1 MCKKFNVG
9 LDIILPPPLKYNA
22 GKSRDMWGT
31 ISDNMNENPIT
42 KPSSWR
48 TAIRHYWRRL
58 VPPISQERRG
68 ELQVRLREDSDLDFS
83 FILLV
88 LLSSVIATLGLLMN
102 SPATII
108 GAMLVAPLMSPI
120 IGLGLGSIRGD
131 DRLLR
136 DATKA
141 LLQGAVMA
149 ILIASFLAMSNR
161 LIPFAPLTPD
171 QLPSEVIART
181 RPTPMDLGV
190 AVAGGLAAA
199 FALAM
204 PNISAALPGV
214 AIATALL
221 PPLSVVGIGLA
232 YQRWDVAGGAF
243 LLFTTNSV
251 AIAASAMLVFFVLG
265 FTPRSVE
272 KVGRIF
278 GLPRSLVILSMVTVV
293 LLAPLTFISVQFVRE
308 ANSSRALAERNRII
322 KEIVAEEVYMFH
334 EAEVTEWAIIDE
346 ENRLVLEITIRTPV
360 LLGYGNMLELRDS
373 SGARLQEANVL
384 GEGQE
389 FQLVLN
395 QFKAQRLDPQIP
407 PTATAMPTITDT
419 PTPGPSPTYTA
430 SPTLLPTNTFT
441 PTLTLTITQ
450 SATFTRTPAPT
461 NTPTELPTVTWT
473 PTTYPGYVSGSIFP
487 GLKLR
492 QVPGGP
498 VIATL
503 AENERLVVLYGI
515 EIANGLV
522 WVEVQDSSGRVGWIP
537 QIYVLTPTATHSP

>member
-1 MCKKFNVG
+1 
-9 LDIILPPPLKYNA
+9 
-22 GKSRDMWGT
+22 
-31 ISDNMNENPIT
+31 MNESPIT
-42 KPSSWR
+42 KPSTWR

-136 DATKA
+136 DAAKA
-141 LLQGAVMA
+141 LLQGAMLA
-149 ILIASFLAMSNR
+149 ILIASFLAISNR
-161 LIPFAPLTPD
+161 LIPFVPLTPD

-278 GLPRSLVILSMVTVV
+278 GLPRSLVILSFVTVI
-293 LLAPLTFISVQFVRE
+293 LLAPLTYISVQFVRE
-308 ANSSRALAERNRII
+308 ANISRSLAERNRLI
-322 KEIVAEEVYMFH
+322 KEIVAAEVYVFH
-334 EAEVTEWAIIDE
+334 EAEVTEWGIVDE
-346 ENRLVLEITIRTPV
+346 ENLLILEITIRTPV
-360 LLGYGNMLELRDS
+360 LLGYGNMLELRDI
-373 SGARLQEANVL
+373 SGARLQDANVL

-407 PTATAMPTITDT
+407 PTATATPTITDT
-419 PTPGPSPTYTA
+419 PTRGPSPTFTA
-430 SPTLLPTNTFT
+430 SATALPTNTATITQIPTLTNSLTFTQIPTATDTPHPTNTATLLPT
-441 PTLTLTITQ
+441 
-450 SATFTRTPAPT
+450 A
-461 NTPTELPTVTWT
+461 TWT
-473 PTTYPGYVSGSIFP
+473 PTTYPGFVSGIIFP

-492 QVPGGP
+492 QTPGGP

-503 AENERLVVLYGI
+503 LENERLTILYGR
-515 EIANGLV
+515 EIVDGLV
-522 WVEVQDSSGRVGWIP
+522 WVEVKDASGRVGWIP
-537 QIYVLTPTATHSP
+537 QIYILTPTATNFP

>member
-1 MCKKFNVG
+1 M
-9 LDIILPPPLKYNA
+9 
-22 GKSRDMWGT
+22 S
-31 ISDNMNENPIT
+31 ENPIT

-48 TAIRHYWRRL
+48 TAIRHYWRRI

-68 ELQVRLREDSDLDFS
+68 ELQVRMRDESDLDFS

-141 LLQGAVMA
+141 LLQGAVLA
-149 ILIASFLAMSNR
+149 VFIASLLALSNR
-161 LIPFAPLTPD
+161 LIPFVPLTAD
-171 QLPSEVIART
+171 QLPSEVMART
-181 RPTPMDLGV
+181 RPTPMDLGI
-190 AVAGGLAAA
+190 ALAGGLAAA

-243 LLFTTNSV
+243 LLFITNSV
-251 AIAASAMLVFFVLG
+251 AIAASAMLVFFTLG

-272 KVGRIF
+272 KVGRLF
-278 GLPRSLVILSMVTVV
+278 GLPRSLVILSLVTIL
-293 LLAPLTFISVQFVRE
+293 LLAPLTYISVQFVQE
-308 ANSSRALAERNRII
+308 ATISRALLERNDQI
-322 KEIVAEEVYMFH
+322 KTIVGEEVYAFH
-334 EAEVTEWAIIDE
+334 EAEVTEWGITDE
-346 ENRLVLEITIRTPV
+346 ENLLILEITVRTPI

-373 SGARLQEANVL
+373 SGARLQETKILA
-384 GEGQE
+384 ERQE
-389 FQLVLN
+389 FQLLLN
-395 QFKAQRLDPQIP
+395 QFRAQRLDPQIP
-407 PTATAMPTITDT
+407 PTATVTPTVTNT
-419 PTPGPSPTYTA
+419 PTMTSSVTPGPSPTITA
-430 SPTLLPTNTFT
+430 SATSLPTNTAT
-441 PTLTLTITQ
+441 PTDTAL
-450 SATFTRTPAPT
+450 PT
-461 NTPTELPTVTWT
+461 NTATQLPTATRT
-473 PTTYPGYVSGSIFP
+473 PTTYPGYTSGIVFP

-492 QVPGGP
+492 QSPSGP

-503 AENERLVVLYGI
+503 LENDPLTILYGL
-515 EIANGLV
+515 EIADGLV
-522 WVEVQDSSGRVGWIP
+522 WVEVKDSAGRIGWIP
-537 QIYVLTPTATHSP
+537 QIYVLTQTPTTIP

>member
-1 MCKKFNVG
+1 M
-9 LDIILPPPLKYNA
+9 
-22 GKSRDMWGT
+22 S
-31 ISDNMNENPIT
+31 ENPIT

-48 TAIRHYWRRL
+48 TAVRHYWRRL

-141 LLQGAVMA
+141 LLQGAILA
-149 ILIASFLAMSNR
+149 ILIASLLAISNR
-161 LIPFAPLTPD
+161 LIPFVPLTPD
-171 QLPSEVIART
+171 QLPSEVISRT

-251 AIAASAMLVFFVLG
+251 AIAASAMLVFFTLG

-278 GLPRSLVILSMVTVV
+278 GLPRSLVILGIVTAV
-293 LLAPLTFISVQFVRE
+293 LLAPLTYISVQFVRE
-308 ANSSRALAERNRII
+308 ANIARALTERNRLI
-322 KEIVAEEVYMFH
+322 KEIVAEEVYAFH
-334 EAEVTEWAIIDE
+334 EAEVTEWGIIDE
-346 ENRLVLEITIRTPV
+346 ENRLILEITIRTPV
-360 LLGYGNMLELRDS
+360 LLGYGNMLELRDN
-373 SGARLQEANVL
+373 SGAHLQDADVL
-384 GEGQE
+384 GDGQE
-389 FQLVLN
+389 FQMLLN

-407 PTATAMPTITDT
+407 PTATSTPTITDT
-419 PTPGPSPTYTA
+419 PTPGPSPTFTA
-430 SPTLLPTNTFT
+430 SVTALPTDTTT
-441 PTLTLTITQ
+441 PTLTFTLTQ
-450 SATFTRTPAPT
+450 TPTLTETSRPT

-473 PTTYPGYVSGSIFP
+473 PTTYPGYVSGRIFP

-492 QVPGGP
+492 QSPGGP

-503 AENERLVVLYGI
+503 LEDEKLNVLYGL
-515 EIANGLV
+515 EIADGLV
-522 WVEVQDSSGRVGWIP
+522 WVEVQDSSGRIGWIP
-537 QIYVLTPTATHSP
+537 QMYVLTPTATIYP